1 MNTQWLKLF
10 LVRGIL
16 GLSVALAALMPVKA
30 QSDLQLRVTVPFD
43 FIVGDARFPAG
54 DYSLRP
60 HTTAQGVLMI
70 TNSDERRTRLFE
82 AHLAERPATQDHAML
97 VFDRYEDQYFLRQ
110 IWSTGVEGY
119 ELPKSRTERSVEK
132 DLAQADPQRVEVVP
146 ITNSAQ

>member
-30 QSDLQLRVTVPFD
+30 QSDLQVQVTVPFD

-82 AHLAERPATQDHAML
+82 AHFAERPALQDHAML
-97 VFDRYEDQYFLRQ
+97 VFDRYEDHTSSVKSGRQEWRAMNCLNHEPNAQSRRTWLRL
-110 IWSTGVEGY
+110 IHN
-119 ELPKSRTERSVEK
+119 
-132 DLAQADPQRVEVVP
+132 A
-146 ITNSAQ
+146 

>member
-10 LVRGIL
+10 LVRGFI
-16 GLSVALAALMPVKA
+16 GLSVALTALTPVKA
-30 QSDLQLRVTVPFD
+30 QSDLQVQVTVPFD

-70 TNSDERRTRLFE
+70 TNWDERKTVIFMARF
-82 AHLAERPATQDHAML
+82 AERLTPQNEAKL
-97 VFDRYEDQYFLRQ
+97 VFYRYGDEYFLRQ
-110 IWSTGVEGY
+110 VRSPGVEGY

-132 DLAQADPQRVEVVP
+132 DLAQTDPQRVEVVP
-146 ITNSAQ
+146 ITD

>member
-10 LVRGIL
+10 LVRGFI
-16 GLSVALAALMPVKA
+16 GLSIALTALMPVNA

-43 FIVGDARFPAG
+43 FVVGDARFPAG

-60 HTTAQGVLMI
+60 HTTAQGVLML
-70 TNSDERRTRLFE
+70 TNRDERRTQVFMAQSAARLVSQGE
-82 AHLAERPATQDHAML
+82 AKF
-97 VFDRYEDQYFLRQ
+97 VFYRYGDEYFLRQ
-110 IWSTGVEGY
+110 IWSTGLEGY

-146 ITNSAQ
+146 ITN

>member
-10 LVRGIL
+10 LVRGFI
-16 GLSVALAALMPVKA
+16 GLSVALTALVPVNA

-60 HTTAQGVLMI
+60 HTTAQGVLML
-70 TNSDERRTRLFE
+70 TNWDERRTVVFMARS
-82 AHLAERPATQDHAML
+82 AERLTSQEKPML
-97 VFDRYEDQYFLRQ
+97 VFDRYKDQYFLRQ
-110 IWSTGVEGY
+110 IWSTGLEGY

-132 DLAQADPQRVEVVP
+132 DLAQADRQRVEVVP
-146 ITNSAQ
+146 ITD

>member
-10 LVRGIL
+10 LVRGFI
-16 GLSVALAALMPVKA
+16 GLSVALTALLPVNA

-43 FIVGDARFPAG
+43 FIVGDATFPAG

-60 HTTAQGVLMI
+60 HTTAQGVLML
-70 TNSDERRTRLFE
+70 TNWDERRTQVFMARS
-82 AHLAERPATQDHAML
+82 AERLAWQEKPML
-97 VFDRYEDQYFLRQ
+97 VFYRYGDEYFLRQ
-110 IWSTGVEGY
+110 IWSAGLEGY

-146 ITNSAQ
+146 ITD

>member
-10 LVRGIL
+10 FVRGLI
-16 GLSVALAALMPVKA
+16 GLSVALTALMPVNA

-60 HTTAQGVLMI
+60 YTTAQGVMML
-70 TNSDERRTRLFE
+70 TNWDERRTVVFM
-82 AHLAERPATQDHAML
+82 AQSAERLTSQEKPML

-110 IWSTGVEGY
+110 IWSTGSEGY
-119 ELPKSRTERSVEK
+119 ELPKSRTQRAVEK
-132 DLAQADPQRVEVVP
+132 DLAQADSQRVEVVP
-146 ITNSAQ
+146 ITD